1 MPALTDLFSP
11 EAKLIIPCPC
21 CILRHGKTTSLI
33 DDVAS
38 QDISAAEKARLLLEG
53 ASKIKGAN
61 FFPRNPP
68 MVGAERVFV
77 GARASGGYN
86 AGQSP
91 VVIVQQNG
99 DVLRGVDAE
108 QSIYR

>member
-1 MPALTDLFSP
+1 
-11 EAKLIIPCPC
+11 
-21 CILRHGKTTSLI
+21 
-33 DDVAS
+33 
-38 QDISAAEKARLLLEG
+38 
-53 ASKIKGAN
+53 
-61 FFPRNPP
+61 

>member
-1 MPALTDLFSP
+1 
-11 EAKLIIPCPC
+11 
-21 CILRHGKTTSLI
+21 
-33 DDVAS
+33 
-38 QDISAAEKARLLLEG
+38 
-53 ASKIKGAN
+53 
-61 FFPRNPP
+61 

-86 AGQSP
+86 AGQNP